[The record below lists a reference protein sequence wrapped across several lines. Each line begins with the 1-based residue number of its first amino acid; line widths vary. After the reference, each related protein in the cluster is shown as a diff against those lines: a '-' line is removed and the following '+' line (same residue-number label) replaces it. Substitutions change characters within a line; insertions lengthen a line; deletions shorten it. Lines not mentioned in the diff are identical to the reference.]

1 MELKPRL
8 LECESRSLSSEW
20 AVSLSFAFYHYLVHL
35 TKLSHTYRADW
46 IREPQVYET
55 TVRVHYD
62 GTATIKGLMK
72 TDIGCGL
79 DLKEFPFDAHTCI
92 MYFGILT
99 FSTEEIRFN
108 RTQVTVSKADTARGN
123 SEFMLTDLEV
133 CLQLISKWVLVQFY
147 GWQIQSNLS
156 I

>member
-1 MELKPRL
+1 M
-8 LECESRSLSSEW
+8 
-20 AVSLSFAFYHYLVHL
+20 
-35 TKLSHTYRADW
+35 
-46 IREPQVYET
+46 
-55 TVRVHYD
+55 RVHYD

-133 CLQLISKWVLVQFY
+133 CLQLISK
-147 GWQIQSNLS
+147 
-156 I
+156 